1 MKETVEKQNPAELKI
16 DFQKTIKPILKNIFL
31 FNGCLMFSSIPLI
44 LFAISQT
51 WKDSPISTIILFIGL
66 IFIFIV
72 AKKYHSN
79 ALYREFIIVNV
90 QTLTVTNQ
98 IGHRVVKRKVFEIDQ
113 IVKLAFIGATEYTEH
128 PLQNNI
134 VDITGLATTEK
145 ELQFLIDE
153 GTMEIITSNEKF
165 RFGKNIPSWEAER
178 IINLIKDFLGDRIKT
193 ELAY

>member
-1 MKETVEKQNPAELKI
+1 MEETIEKQNPVELKI

-31 FNGCLMFSSIPLI
+31 FNGCLMFCSIPLI
-44 LFAISQT
+44 LFVISQT
-51 WKDSPISTIILFIGL
+51 WKDSPISTIILFIAL
-66 IFIFIV
+66 IFTFIV

-79 ALYREFIIVNV
+79 ALYQEFIIVNT

-98 IGHRVVKRKVFEIDQ
+98 IGHGNVKRKVFEIDQ

-128 PLQNNI
+128 PLKNDI

-178 IINLIKDFLGDRIKT
+178 IINLVKGFLGDRIKT